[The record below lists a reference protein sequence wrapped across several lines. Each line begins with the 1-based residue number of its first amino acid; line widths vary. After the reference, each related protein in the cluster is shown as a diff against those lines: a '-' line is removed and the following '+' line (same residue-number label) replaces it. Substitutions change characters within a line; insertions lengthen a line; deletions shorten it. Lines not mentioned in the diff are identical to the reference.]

1 MEDNFLFEL
10 PNNLPNDFCKMVIE
24 EFENEDDSRKE
35 LGAVGIESKKD
46 DKIKTSLD
54 FPIPRHEIVSK
65 NQDLQQWQMIDNF
78 LMKKLTEG
86 LKMYAEHIKNT
97 FPNLQPKLWEI
108 LLANMHDDKGYQIQR
123 TDPNGYFS
131 WHSDFYT
138 QKEIGTRLL
147 TFIWYLN
154 TLEPEQGGCTE
165 FIDGTAIK
173 PEAGKLLIFPATW
186 TNIHRG
192 CVLKSGQKYIV
203 TGWLYIPP
211 QTV

>member
-10 PNNLPNDFCKMVIE
+10 PNNLPNDFCKMVID
-24 EFENEDDSRKE
+24 EFENEDDSNKHVGCVGGRFKE
-35 LGAVGIESKKD
+35 DTKV
-46 DKIKTSLD
+46 KTSLD
-54 FPIPRHEIVSK
+54 FGIRIG
-65 NQDLQQWQMIDNF
+65 QGLQWGMIDNF

-86 LKMYAEHIKNT
+86 LKLYSEHIKNT
-97 FPNLQPKLWEI
+97 FPNLPPKLWKI
-108 LLANMHDDKGYQIQR
+108 LFQNMHDDRGYQIQR
-123 TDPNGYFS
+123 TDPNGFFS
-131 WHSDFYT
+131 WHSDFYS
-138 QKEIGTRLL
+138 QKEVGVRLL

-154 TLEPEQGGCTE
+154 TLQPEQEGCTE
-165 FIDGTAIK
+165 FIDGTIIK

-203 TGWLYIPP
+203 TGWLYIRP

>member
-10 PNNLPNDFCKMVIE
+10 PNNLPNDFCKMVID
-24 EFENEDDSRKE
+24 EFENEDDSNKE
-35 LGAVGIESKKD
+35 LGSVGVEFKKD
-46 DKIKTSLD
+46 VRVKTSLD
-54 FPIPRHEIVSK
+54 LAIPRG
-65 NQDLQQWQMIDNF
+65 QDLQWQMIDNF

-86 LKMYAEHIKNT
+86 LKLYSEHIKNT
-97 FPNLQPKLWEI
+97 FPNLPPKIWEG
-108 LLANMHDDKGYQIQR
+108 LCQHMHDDRGYQIQR
-123 TDPNGYFS
+123 TDPNGFFS

-138 QKEIGTRLL
+138 EKETGTRLL

-154 TLEPEQGGCTE
+154 TLQPEQEGCTE
-165 FIDGTAIK
+165 FIDGTIIK

-203 TGWLYIPP
+203 TGWLYIRP

>member
-1 MEDNFLFEL
+1 MSNFLFEL

-35 LGAVGIESKKD
+35 LGSIGLASKKD

-54 FPIPRHEIVSK
+54 FAIPRREIVSK
-65 NQDLQQWQMIDNF
+65 NQDLQWQMIDQF

-97 FPNLQPKLWEI
+97 FPHLPSKLWEI
-108 LLANMHDDKGYQIQR
+108 FLTNLHDHMGYQVQR
-123 TDPNGYFS
+123 TDPNGFFS
-131 WHSDFYT
+131 WHNDFYAE
-138 QKEIGTRLL
+138 KEVGTRII

-154 TLEPEQGGCTE
+154 TLEPEQEGCTE
-165 FIDGTAIK
+165 FIDGTIIK
-173 PEAGKLLIFPATW
+173 PEAGKLLIFPSTW

-211 QTV
+211 TDRV

>member
-10 PNNLPNDFCKMVIE
+10 PNNLPNDFCKMVID
-24 EFENEDDSRKE
+24 EFENEDDSNKQ
-35 LGAVGIESKKD
+35 LGSVGVESKKD
-46 DKIKTSLD
+46 TRVKTSLD
-54 FPIPRHEIVSK
+54 FGIPRG
-65 NQDLQQWQMIDNF
+65 QDLQWQMIDNF

-86 LKMYAEHIKNT
+86 LKLYSEHIKNT
-97 FPNLQPKLWEI
+97 FPNLPPKLWEI
-108 LLANMHDDKGYQIQR
+108 LFEHMHDDMGYQIQR
-123 TDPNGYFS
+123 TDPNGFFS

-138 QKEIGTRLL
+138 EKETGTRLL

-154 TLEPEQGGCTE
+154 TLQPEQEGCTE
-165 FIDGTAIK
+165 FIDGTVIK

-203 TGWLYIPP
+203 TGWLYIRP

>member
-1 MEDNFLFEL
+1 
-10 PNNLPNDFCKMVIE
+10 MVID
-24 EFENEDDSRKE
+24 EFENEDESNKE
-35 LGAVGIESKKD
+35 LGSVGVESKKD
-46 DKIKTSLD
+46 TRIKTSLD
-54 FPIPRHEIVSK
+54 FGIPRG
-65 NQDLQQWQMIDNF
+65 QDLQWQMIDNF
-78 LMKKLTEG
+78 LLKKLTEG
-86 LKMYAEHIKNT
+86 LKLYSEHIKNT
-97 FPNLQPKLWEI
+97 FSNLPPKLWEI
-108 LLANMHDDKGYQIQR
+108 LFQNMHDDRGYQIQR
-123 TDPNGYFS
+123 TDPNGFFS

-138 QKEIGTRLL
+138 EKETGTRLL

-154 TLEPEQGGCTE
+154 TLQPEQEGCTE
-165 FIDGTAIK
+165 FIDGTIIK